1 MPSPAQIL
9 DILATIANDQKTLAL
24 VWHVI
29 LAGVLIM
36 ILAGW
41 RPARR
46 FGAAALA
53 APLLSVS
60 IQAWIYGNP
69 FNGVVFLIFAAALA
83 ALGMRLPTKPVEPPQ
98 AWARWIGLLLVAFG
112 WVYPHFLTGGPW
124 WRYLYQAPTG
134 LIPCPTLSVV
144 TGLALLAKGFSA
156 RGWSL
161 VLGVLG
167 IFYGLF
173 GAFRLGVTIDLV
185 LLAGAVA
192 LLWLARCLKPVPKSA

>member
-1 MPSPAQIL
+1 MPDPLEIL
-9 DILATIANDQKTLAL
+9 GGLATIANDQKTLAL
-24 VWHVI
+24 VWHLI
-29 LAGVLIM
+29 LAGVVIM

-46 FGAAALA
+46 FGATALA

-83 ALGMRLPTKPVEPPQ
+83 ALGMRLPTKTVEPAQ
-98 AWARWIGLLLVAFG
+98 TWARVIGLLLVAFG
-112 WVYPHFLTGGPW
+112 WVYPHFLAGGAW
-124 WRYLYQAPTG
+124 WKYLYQAPAG

-144 TGLALLAKGFSA
+144 IGLALVAKGFSA
-156 RGWSL
+156 RGWSV

-173 GAFRLGVTIDLV
+173 GAFRLGVTIDIV

-192 LLWLARCLKPVPKSA
+192 LLWLARCLKPVPQA